1 MLSDKESE
9 QVFESLIASP
19 YSYLMTNRNLHTDRS
34 ALEQRRKR
42 ACLTEADFAHA
53 AAIDEV
59 QYRLDLVK
67 RAFTKPLLISDQN
80 ELWSGA
86 FPSFDQIDDQETLA
100 CKPQSHDLVLH
111 AMSLHWANDIVG
123 QLIQARNALKPD
135 GLFIGCM
142 FGGNTLQ
149 ELRKSL
155 SEAEIVLTGG
165 LSPRVAMTGEI
176 RDLGQLMQRAGFA
189 LPVADK
195 ITLTASYES
204 IFHLAHDLRR
214 MGETNALAL
223 RKRKFEQRELFRL
236 GDEVYKEHFSDDAG
250 RIVATFEIVFLTG
263 WTPHESQQKPLRP
276 GSAQSRLADALKTNE
291 IRLPETDTFTK
302 NGDD

>member
-1 MLSDKESE
+1 
-9 QVFESLIASP
+9 
-19 YSYLMTNRNLHTDRS
+19 MTNRNLHTDRS
-34 ALEQRRKR
+34 KLAQQRRR
-42 ACLTEADFAHA
+42 ARLAEADFLDA
-53 AAIDEV
+53 AAIEEV
-59 QYRLDLVK
+59 QYRLDLVN
-67 RAFTKPLLISDQN
+67 RAFTKPLLIAGQGAN
-80 ELWSGA
+80 WQTA
-86 FPSFDQIDDQETLA
+86 FPEFERIADTETLSCA
-100 CKPQSHDLVLH
+100 PHSHDLVLH
-111 AMSLHWANDIVG
+111 AMSLHWANDVVG

-135 GLFIGCM
+135 GLFLGCM
-142 FGGNTLQ
+142 FGGETLQ

-165 LSPRVAMTGEI
+165 LSPRVAMAAEI

-204 IFHLAHDLRR
+204 VFHLAHDLRR

-223 RKRKFEQRELFRL
+223 RKRTFEKREMFRL
-236 GDEVYKEHFSDDAG
+236 ADEIYKENFSDGAG
-250 RIVATFEIVFLTG
+250 RITATFEIVFLTG

-276 GSAQSRLADALKTNE
+276 GSAQARLADALKTNE
-291 IRLPETDTFTK
+291 IRLPETDLIQE